1 MNFDLAK
8 VAASR
13 IARISAALVFGHRR
27 VSVAVVMAA
36 IALLV
41 IGRGFSSSG
50 VQQAVVRKGALTLSV
65 PFSGVLKA
73 DDSDRL
79 GPPQVPRVWRY
90 KISMMAPEGQVVK
103 VGSPVLGFDTSDLQK
118 ELDAKLAESETASS
132 QMEKMRAQ
140 MEIKRQDGILGLAEA
155 EANLRKAKMQSDIPP
170 GLQPENKIRGAQLD
184 VELYTRQIESLKAS
198 QKADMASFSFDLAS
212 QRRTKERALARL
224 AEIRAAMERMT
235 VLSPRDGTVIYIT
248 SEDTQQKKQI
258 GDECWVGEKV
268 LEVANLDRMSGE
280 GQVDESDISLL
291 AIGERA
297 RLRLDAHPDEE
308 LSGTVRSVGQ
318 ALEAKSPAN
327 PLKVVKVEVKLDET
341 DPRRMM
347 PGMRFTGFIEAGL
360 LGDALLIPPDAVTE
374 TPAGATAR
382 VKSFWGWRTVKIKLG
397 ERGKEMVQ
405 VLAGL
410 REGDVLARRGA
421 EPGAKP

>member
-1 MNFDLAK
+1 MNFDTAK
-8 VAASR
+8 RAASR
-13 IARISAALVFGHRR
+13 IAKITACLIFGHRR
-27 VSVAVVMAA
+27 VAVAVVMAA

-41 IGRGFSSSG
+41 MGRGFFSSD
-50 VQQAVVRKGALTLSV
+50 VPQVIVRKGALTLNV
-65 PFSGVLKA
+65 PFSGILKA

-103 VGSPVLGFDTSDLQK
+103 KGAPVLGFDTSDIQR
-118 ELDAKLAESETASS
+118 ELDSKLAESGTAAS
-132 QMEKMRAQ
+132 QIEKMQAQ

-155 EANLRKAKMQSDIPP
+155 EANLRKAKMQSDIPR
-170 GLQPENKIRGAQLD
+170 GLEPDNKVKGAQLD
-184 VELYTRQIESLKAS
+184 AALYARQIKSLKAS
-198 QKADMASFSFDLAS
+198 QEADIASFAADLAS
-212 QRRTKERALARL
+212 QRRTKERADSRL

-235 VLSPRDGTVIYIT
+235 VLSPRDGTVIFIT
-248 SEDTQQKKQI
+248 SEETQQKKQI

-280 GQVDESDISLL
+280 GQVDESNVGLL
-291 AIGERA
+291 AVGERA

-318 ALEAKSPAN
+318 ALEAKSPTN

-347 PGMRFTGFIEAGL
+347 PGMRFTGFIETGSV
-360 LGDALLIPPDAVTE
+360 GDALLIPPDAVTE

-382 VKSFWGWRTVKIKLG
+382 VKSFWGWRTVSIKLG

-405 VLAGL
+405 VLSGL
-410 REGDVLARRGA
+410 REGDVLARRIA
-421 EPGAKP
+421 EPGGKP